1 MKVWQLKEILEGV
14 DENLEVY
21 VYADD
26 GQMSMTASFAGIQYV
41 EELVYSTETIHE
53 DDLEEFP
60 DAVKVFEIAN

>member
-1 MKVWQLKEILEGV
+1 MKVWQLKEILEDV

-21 VYADD
+21 VYADH
-26 GQMSMTASFAGIQYV
+26 GQMTMSASFAGIQHV
-41 EELVYSTETIHE
+41 EELIYSTETIHE

>member
-21 VYADD
+21 VYADH

-53 DDLEEFP
+53 DDLDDRP
-60 DAVKVFEIAN
+60 DAIEIFEIAN